1 MVKENK
7 RECKYILV
15 YIVTWDTYSTNIIL
29 YNEVRTNPVKQWKW
43 QCQRWYSSK
52 LHLIVSLS
60 RDRSSIYPFESWRE
74 YCTHSAVNPSIF
86 SFEILQVTLT
96 TSLAVKPSQT
106 ETISR
111 VLITEDLGQK
121 GSGRTPE
128 TRCATLWVKK
138 PLAHSDWLV
147 LGGSGWSRW
156 TRHSLFP
163 KAVQSEGLQR
173 LYLYYNVF

>member
-74 YCTHSAVNPSIF
+74 YCTHSAMNPSVF

-111 VLITEDLGQK
+111 VLITKDLGQK

-128 TRCATLWVKK
+128 NTMCHLVSQETTCTFWLARPWRQWLE
-138 PLAHSDWLV
+138 PLDEAQPLSKSSAKW
-147 LGGSGWSRW
+147 GSPEIVP
-156 TRHSLFP
+156 L
-163 KAVQSEGLQR
+163 L
-173 LYLYYNVF
+173 